1 MVVKKDNLATITQG
15 ETERED
21 GRKKK
26 KRDLRHKLCHKG
38 KRLKKSFFFPQSP
51 GIAR

>member
-15 ETERED
+15 KTERED

-26 KRDLRHKLCHKG
+26 NAICDTNYAIKEKD
-38 KRLKKSFFFPQSP
+38 
-51 GIAR
+51 